1 MIEFDLKKEETK
13 KVLPLVPLREIVVFP
28 NTAVPL
34 FIGRLKSIQA
44 INRAYEENKEIFLS
58 AQKDP
63 KIEDPRP
70 SDIYKIGTICKIL
83 QFLKLPDGTFK
94 VLVEG
99 VSRGRIV
106 RFLENPEYFVVECE
120 PLTEVVEEDTE
131 TIALLKLCKEAL
143 DEYSHYDRKL
153 SPDIVNNLLEIEDPL
168 EFSDRLAAILNMK
181 FEEKQKILETI
192 SVRKRLEKLLSY
204 LRGQLEIIKTEA
216 RIREHIKKEMERTH
230 RDFYLHAQ
238 MKAIQKEL
246 GERGEGKGDLDE
258 LERRIKKKRL
268 PKKVAAIVRKEF
280 KKLTLM
286 PPMSAETTVVRNYID
301 WILSLPWYEKTK
313 DNIDIEKVEKIL
325 DKHHYGL
332 EKPKQRIIEHLAV
345 QKLTNKIKGPI
356 LCFVGPPG
364 VGKTSLAKSIAEAI
378 GRRFVRISLGG
389 VRDEAEIRGHRRT
402 YVGAMPGKIIQG
414 MKKAGTI
421 NPVFCLDEID
431 KIGVDF
437 RGDPAAALLEVLDPE
452 QNYAFQDHYLEVEY
466 DLSKVLFITT
476 ANTLFTIPAPLLDRM
491 EIIELPGY
499 TEEEK
504 LQIAKHYLL
513 PRQLEAHGLKP
524 EWVKIPDKVIL
535 EIIRKYTKEAGVRNL
550 ERELANICRK
560 IARDYAK
567 NPEAFKPVRV
577 TLKKLEKYLGV
588 PRYRY
593 GVAEEKPLVGIAT
606 GLAWTETGGSL
617 LQIEAVIMP
626 GKGNLQITGKLGEVM
641 QESVQ
646 AAMSYVRSRALQL
659 GLPMD
664 FYTKVDIHVHVPEGA
679 IPKDGPSAG
688 ITIATA
694 IVSAL
699 TKIPVKN
706 TVAMTGEI
714 TLRGRVL
721 PIGGLKEKLLAAK
734 RGGIKTV
741 IIPKE
746 NEKDL
751 KEINPKILQGLEI
764 KMVENM
770 DEVLKIAL
778 DVKHPESLFKDVPQL
793 DVWKLVELQNKLEQ
807 ERKIESK
814 NKIFSH

>member
-1 MIEFDLKKEETK
+1 MDNL
-13 KVLPLVPLREIVVFP
+13 KVLPLMPLRELVVFP
-28 NTAVPL
+28 QTAVPL
-34 FIGRLKSIQA
+34 FIGRAKSIIA
-44 INRAYEENKEIFLS
+44 VDKAYQKDKLIFLTT
-58 AQKDP
+58 QKDP
-63 KIEDPRP
+63 KIDSPAPE
-70 SDIYKIGTICKIL
+70 DIYRVGTICRIL
-83 QFLKLPDGTFK
+83 QLVRLPDNTLK

-99 VSRGRIV
+99 LARGRII
-106 RFLENPEYFVVECE
+106 RYLTTEEYFSVE
-120 PLTEVVEEDTE
+120 VEEMNEVLEEDVE
-131 TIALLKLCKEAL
+131 TIALMNLCKEAL
-143 DEYSHYDRKL
+143 EEYAQYNKKL
-153 SPDIVNNLLEIEDPL
+153 NQDTINTLLTLDNPL
-168 EFSDRLAAILNMK
+168 EFVDRLSALLNLK
-181 FEEKQKILETI
+181 IEIKQKLLET
-192 SVRKRLEKLLSY
+192 VNVKKRLETVLGH
-204 LRGQLEIIKTEA
+204 LRGEIEIIKTEA
-216 RIREHIKKEMERTH
+216 RIRERVKKQMEKH
-230 RDFYLHAQ
+230 QRDYYLQEQ

-246 GERGEGKGDLDE
+246 GEREDGRTDLAE
-258 LERRIKKKRL
+258 LEKRIKKKKL
-268 PKKVAAIVRKEF
+268 PKEAREVVWKEF
-280 KKLTLM
+280 KKLSLM
-286 PPMSAETTVVRNYID
+286 PPMSAEATVVRNYID

-313 DNIDIEKVEKIL
+313 ENIDLDKVEELLNKE
-325 DKHHYGL
+325 HYGL

-345 QKLTNKIKGPI
+345 QKLVQKIKGPI

-364 VGKTSLAKSIAEAI
+364 VGKTSLARSIAKAI
-378 GRRFVRISLGG
+378 GRNFVRISLGG

-402 YVGAMPGKIIQG
+402 YVGALPGKIIQG

-431 KIGVDF
+431 KIGTDF

-452 QNYAFQDHYLEVEY
+452 QNFSFQDHYLEIPY
-466 DLSKVLFITT
+466 DLSQVFFITT
-476 ANTLFTIPAPLLDRM
+476 ANTLYTIPAPLLDRM

-504 LQIAKHYLL
+504 LEIAKRHLL

-524 EWVKIPDKVIL
+524 EMVQLSDKIIL
-535 EIIRKYTKEAGVRNL
+535 EIIRRYTREAGVRNL
-550 ERELANICRK
+550 ERELATICRK
-560 IARDYAK
+560 VAKDVAK
-567 NPEAFKPVRV
+567 NPKEFKPIKV
-577 TLKKLEKYLGV
+577 TISKLESFLGI
-588 PRYRY
+588 PKYRY
-593 GVAEEKPLVGIAT
+593 GVAEEKPQVGIAT
-606 GLAWTETGGSL
+606 GLAWTETGGAL

-626 GKGNLQITGKLGEVM
+626 GKGNLKITGKLGEVM

-659 GLPMD
+659 DLPLE
-664 FYTKVDIHVHVPEGA
+664 FYHKVDIHVHVPEGA

-721 PIGGLKEKLLAAK
+721 PIGGLKEKLLAAI

-751 KEINPKILQGLEI
+751 RDINPKILKPLEI
-764 KMVENM
+764 VFVEHM

-778 DVKHPESLFKDVPQL
+778 DLADPENLFKEESLL
-793 DVWKLVELQNKLEQ
+793 DVWQLVKLEDQ
-807 ERKIESK
+807 ASQQGI
-814 NKIFSH
+814 SH

>member
-1 MIEFDLKKEETK
+1 MDNL
-13 KVLPLVPLREIVVFP
+13 KVLPLMPLRELVVFP
-28 NTAVPL
+28 QTAVPL
-34 FIGRLKSIQA
+34 FIGRTKSIIA
-44 INRAYEENKEIFLS
+44 VEKAYQRDKLIFLS

-63 KIEDPRP
+63 KIDAPTPE
-70 SDIYKIGTICKIL
+70 DIYRVGTICRIL
-83 QFLKLPDGTFK
+83 QLVRLPDNTLK

-99 VSRGRIV
+99 LARGRIV
-106 RFLENPEYFVVECE
+106 RYFTTEEYFSVE
-120 PLTEVVEEDTE
+120 VEEMNEVLEEDAE
-131 TIALLKLCKEAL
+131 TIALMNLCKEAL
-143 DEYSHYDRKL
+143 EEYAQYNKKL
-153 SPDIVNNLLEIEDPL
+153 NQDTVSTLLTLDNPL
-168 EFSDRLAAILNMK
+168 EFVDRLSALLNLK
-181 FEEKQKILETI
+181 VEVKQKLLETI
-192 SVRKRLEKLLSY
+192 SVKKRLETVLGH
-204 LRGQLEIIKTEA
+204 LRGEIEIIKTEA
-216 RIREHIKKEMERTH
+216 RIRERVKKQMEKH
-230 RDFYLHAQ
+230 QRDYYLQEQ

-246 GERGEGKGDLDE
+246 GEREDGRSDLAE
-258 LERRIKKKRL
+258 LEKRIKKKKL
-268 PKKVAAIVRKEF
+268 PKEAKEVVWKEF
-280 KKLTLM
+280 KKLSLM
-286 PPMSAETTVVRNYID
+286 PPMSAEATVVRNYID

-313 DNIDIEKVEKIL
+313 ENIDLDKVEELLNKE
-325 DKHHYGL
+325 HYGL

-345 QKLTNKIKGPI
+345 QKLVQKIKGPI

-364 VGKTSLAKSIAEAI
+364 VGKTSLARSIAKAI
-378 GRRFVRISLGG
+378 GRNFVRISLGG

-402 YVGAMPGKIIQG
+402 YVGALPGKIIQG

-431 KIGVDF
+431 KIGTDF

-452 QNYAFQDHYLEVEY
+452 QNFSFQDHYLEIPY
-466 DLSKVLFITT
+466 DLSQVFFITT
-476 ANTLFTIPAPLLDRM
+476 ANTLYTIPAPLLDRM

-504 LQIAKHYLL
+504 LEIAKRHLL

-524 EWVKIPDKVIL
+524 EMVQLSDKIIL
-535 EIIRKYTKEAGVRNL
+535 EIIRRYTREAGVRNL
-550 ERELANICRK
+550 ERELATICRK
-560 IARDYAK
+560 VAKDVAK
-567 NPEAFKPVRV
+567 NPKEFKPIKV
-577 TLKKLEKYLGV
+577 TISKLESFLGI
-588 PRYRY
+588 PKYRY
-593 GVAEEKPLVGIAT
+593 GVAEEKPQVGIAT
-606 GLAWTETGGSL
+606 GLAWTETGGAL

-626 GKGNLQITGKLGEVM
+626 GKGNLKITGKLGEVM

-659 GLPMD
+659 GPPLD
-664 FYTKVDIHVHVPEGA
+664 FYHKVDIHVHVPEGA

-721 PIGGLKEKLLAAK
+721 PIGGLKEKLLAAI

-751 KEINPKILQGLEI
+751 KDINPKILKPLEI
-764 KMVENM
+764 VFVEHM

-778 DVKHPESLFKDVPQL
+778 DLADPESLFKEAPFL
-793 DVWKLVELQNKLEQ
+793 DVWQLVKLEDQVSQQ
-807 ERKIESK
+807 EI
-814 NKIFSH
+814 SH

>member
-1 MIEFDLKKEETK
+1 MDNL
-13 KVLPLVPLREIVVFP
+13 KVLPLMPLRELVVFP
-28 NTAVPL
+28 QTAVPL
-34 FIGRLKSIQA
+34 FIGRTKSIIA
-44 INRAYEENKEIFLS
+44 VEKAYQRDKLIFLS

-63 KIEDPRP
+63 KIDAPTPE
-70 SDIYKIGTICKIL
+70 DIYRVGTICRIL
-83 QFLKLPDGTFK
+83 QLVRLPDNTLK

-99 VSRGRIV
+99 LARGRIV
-106 RFLENPEYFVVECE
+106 RYFTTEEYFSVE
-120 PLTEVVEEDTE
+120 VEEMNEVLEEDAE
-131 TIALLKLCKEAL
+131 TIALMNLCKEAL
-143 DEYSHYDRKL
+143 EEYAQYNKKL
-153 SPDIVNNLLEIEDPL
+153 NQDTVSTLLTLDNPL
-168 EFSDRLAAILNMK
+168 EFVDRLSALLNLK
-181 FEEKQKILETI
+181 VEVKQKLLETI
-192 SVRKRLEKLLSY
+192 SVKKRLETVLGH
-204 LRGQLEIIKTEA
+204 LRGEIEIIKTEA
-216 RIREHIKKEMERTH
+216 RIRERVKKQMEKH
-230 RDFYLHAQ
+230 QRDYYLQEQ

-246 GERGEGKGDLDE
+246 GEREDGRTDLAE
-258 LERRIKKKRL
+258 LEKRIKKKKL
-268 PKKVAAIVRKEF
+268 PKDAKEVVWKEF
-280 KKLTLM
+280 KKLSLM
-286 PPMSAETTVVRNYID
+286 PPMSAEATVVRNYID

-313 DNIDIEKVEKIL
+313 ENIDLDKVEELLNKE
-325 DKHHYGL
+325 HYGL

-345 QKLTNKIKGPI
+345 QKLVQKIKGPI

-364 VGKTSLAKSIAEAI
+364 VGKTSLARSIAKAI
-378 GRRFVRISLGG
+378 GRNFVRISLGG

-402 YVGAMPGKIIQG
+402 YVGALPGKIIQG

-431 KIGVDF
+431 KIGTDF

-452 QNYAFQDHYLEVEY
+452 QNFSFQDHYLEIPY
-466 DLSKVLFITT
+466 DLSQVFFITT
-476 ANTLFTIPAPLLDRM
+476 ANTLYTIPAPLLDRM

-504 LQIAKHYLL
+504 LEIAKRHLL

-524 EWVKIPDKVIL
+524 EMVQLSDKIIL
-535 EIIRKYTKEAGVRNL
+535 EIIRRYTREAGVRNL
-550 ERELANICRK
+550 ERELATICRK
-560 IARDYAK
+560 VAKDVAK
-567 NPEAFKPVRV
+567 NPKEFKPIKV
-577 TLKKLEKYLGV
+577 TISKLESFLGI
-588 PRYRY
+588 PKYRY
-593 GVAEEKPLVGIAT
+593 GVAEETPQVGIAT
-606 GLAWTETGGSL
+606 GLAWTETGGAL

-626 GKGNLQITGKLGEVM
+626 GKGNLKITGKLGEVM

-659 GLPMD
+659 GLPLD
-664 FYTKVDIHVHVPEGA
+664 FYHKVDIHVHVPEGA

-699 TKIPVKN
+699 TKVPVKN

-721 PIGGLKEKLLAAK
+721 PIGGLKEKLLAAI

-751 KEINPKILQGLEI
+751 KDINPKILKPLEI
-764 KMVENM
+764 VFVEHM

-778 DVKHPESLFKDVPQL
+778 DLADPESLFKEAPFL
-793 DVWKLVELQNKLEQ
+793 DVWQLVKLEDQVSQQ
-807 ERKIESK
+807 EI
-814 NKIFSH
+814 SH